1 MGYLKRV
8 WVNGSCFIKDDC
20 INAGEVTV
28 DKTTVAC
35 ETVRLLHN
43 QGLSKKEIMKR
54 TKLNKEQLASVY
66 AYYGVFK

>member
-1 MGYLKRV
+1 M

-28 DKTTVAC
+28 DKTTVTC

-43 QGLSKKEIMKR
+43 QGVSKKEIMKR
-54 TKLNKEQLASVY
+54 TKLSREQLASVY